1 MREKIT
7 ENKKRNIWIIED
19 NAHFRK
25 TIEYLINNARGME
38 CKFAFDSS
46 EEALDKLREEES
58 PDIILLDINL
68 PGMNGIA
75 AIERIKNISPQTHII
90 ILSVYDDN
98 EKVFNALCSGASG
111 YLLKD
116 SSPTK
121 IIESIEEA
129 LAGGA
134 PMSIQIAHRV
144 LEIFSKLKPQKSD
157 YGLTS
162 REKEILQLLVYG
174 MSRQQIAEK
183 LSISYHTVTTHLK
196 NIYSKLHV
204 NSKSSAVLKAYKENI
219 L

>member
-1 MREKIT
+1 MRKSNT
-7 ENKKRNIWIIED
+7 KNQKRNIWIIED

-25 TIEYLINNARGME
+25 TIEFLINSSQEMV
-38 CKFAFDSS
+38 CQHSFDSC
-46 EEALDKLREEES
+46 EDAFKKLKICES
-58 PDIILLDINL
+58 PDVILLDINL
-68 PGMNGIA
+68 PGMSGIDG
-75 AIERIKNISPQTHII
+75 IELIKNISPTTVII

-116 SSPTK
+116 SSPEK
-121 IIESIEEA
+121 IIASIEEA

-134 PMSIQIAHRV
+134 PMSIQIAHKV
-144 LEIFSKLKPQKSD
+144 LEIFSKLKPKKAD
-157 YGLTS
+157 YGLTL
-162 REKEILQLLVYG
+162 REKEILQLIVSG

-183 LSISYHTVTTHLK
+183 LFISYHTVTTHFK

-204 NSKSSAVLKAYKENI
+204 NNKSGLVLKAYKENI